1 MRAFPS
7 TSGSH
12 HLVPLLH
19 LPRHLNNRHS
29 PTFVLALR
37 PLRRSD
43 PPHSPCLH
51 LPNIHLQIPIR
62 AARTHHQAALGPPP
76 YEGPRMASHLG
87 AAARGLTHRS
97 STVVVGRMNSMRTSS
112 TNVSGALKRAW
123 SYTRSLLRMIWVSPV
138 LVSFLGSPNTK
149 NVSLGITQLFDALIL
164 AIIAKKDI
172 IEQENE
178 LKRHDSIRLTLTTTP
193 TWAAQADEEEA
204 REKAAARSHVSRSC
218 CQA

>member
-1 MRAFPS
+1 
-7 TSGSH
+7 
-12 HLVPLLH
+12 
-19 LPRHLNNRHS
+19 
-29 PTFVLALR
+29 
-37 PLRRSD
+37 
-43 PPHSPCLH
+43 
-51 LPNIHLQIPIR
+51 
-62 AARTHHQAALGPPP
+62 
-76 YEGPRMASHLG
+76 
-87 AAARGLTHRS
+87 
-97 STVVVGRMNSMRTSS
+97 
-112 TNVSGALKRAW
+112 
-123 SYTRSLLRMIWVSPV
+123 MIWVSPV